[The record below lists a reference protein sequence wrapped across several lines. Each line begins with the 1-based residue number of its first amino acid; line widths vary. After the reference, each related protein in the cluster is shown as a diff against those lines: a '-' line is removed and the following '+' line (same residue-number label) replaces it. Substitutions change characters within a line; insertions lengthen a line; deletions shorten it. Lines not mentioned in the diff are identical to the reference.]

1 MDFASRIVELRKS
14 HSLTQKELANRANL
28 SEIGI
33 RNYEGRRRLPSCES
47 LVNLSKYFKVSTDYL
62 LGLSDNPQIAR

>member
-33 RNYEGRRRLPSCES
+33 RNYEGRRRRPNYDAIIS
-47 LVNLSKYFKVSTDYL
+47 LSKYFKVSTDYL